1 MSSAP
6 IKERNSSICRSCSC
20 FLQCCMDRHGCYVDG
35 TGADVFLSYVTTSV
49 GSPMGVAAWHAPR
62 CVSPEQ
68 NTETPRKL
76 RRGCGGG
83 GAGLHWRR
91 YPPGSSCVCLRTADR
106 FSWREDG
113 KGERGERAHN
123 RQRAAGRDSQQLTRS
138 WTTDT
143 TEQRPW
149 PGKAHEGGAVL
160 SFYLVCGGGLLWL
173 LLSGGRRESVY
184 PPIVRVS

>member
-1 MSSAP
+1 
-6 IKERNSSICRSCSC
+6 
-20 FLQCCMDRHGCYVDG
+20 
-35 TGADVFLSYVTTSV
+35 
-49 GSPMGVAAWHAPR
+49 MGVAAWHAPR

-76 RRGCGGG
+76 FVSPGMWWWGGV
-83 GAGLHWRR
+83 ALATI
-91 YPPGSSCVCLRTADR
+91 PGSLCVCLRTADR

-113 KGERGERAHN
+113 KGREERAQQGP
-123 RQRAAGRDSQQLTRS
+123 RDDSQLTS

-143 TEQRPW
+143 TERAL
-149 PGKAHEGGAVL
+149 GAKAHEGGAVL
-160 SFYLVCGGGLLWL
+160 SHLFCGGGLLWL